1 MSDSQTHHHH
11 HHHHH
16 KMDGAS
22 KFKRKN
28 LLAIE
33 RRKKIAKWSF
43 RILIAIAIVVG
54 IGCLTIYTIGKDR
67 SPIQPKYINK
77 LR

>member
-1 MSDSQTHHHH
+1 MAEEQQHHH

-22 KFKRKN
+22 KFKRES

-33 RRKKIAKWSF
+33 RRKLFTKWLF
-43 RILIAIAIVVG
+43 RIACGIAVIMALLVIAA
-54 IGCLTIYTIGKDR
+54 YTIG
-67 SPIQPKYINK
+67 
-77 LR
+77 

>member
-1 MSDSQTHHHH
+1 MEEQQQIHHHH

-22 KFKRKN
+22 KFKRES

-33 RRKKIAKWSF
+33 RRKFITKWLFRFLCAVAVIMGILVIIA
-43 RILIAIAIVVG
+43 
-54 IGCLTIYTIGKDR
+54 YTV
-67 SPIQPKYINK
+67 N
-77 LR
+77 

>member
-1 MSDSQTHHHH
+1 MSEHSHSSS

-22 KFKRKN
+22 KFKRKS

-33 RRKKIAKWSF
+33 RRKKIEKWSF
-43 RILIAIAIVVG
+43 YIFTGLAVLMVLLVVAA
-54 IGCLTIYTIGKDR
+54 YTMG
-67 SPIQPKYINK
+67 
-77 LR
+77 

>member
-1 MSDSQTHHHH
+1 MEELHQHHH

-22 KFKRKN
+22 KFKRQS

-33 RRKKIAKWSF
+33 RQKKIAKYGI
-43 RILIAIAIVVG
+43 RIAYIVAILMAIAVLVV
-54 IGCLTIYTIGKDR
+54 YTV
-67 SPIQPKYINK
+67 N
-77 LR
+77 

>member
-1 MSDSQTHHHH
+1 MSEHTHHHHSSGSGSH

-22 KFKRKN
+22 KFKRKS

-33 RRKKIAKWSF
+33 RRKKIAKWAM
-43 RILIAIAIVVG
+43 RILVVIAVVLAIYVA
-54 IGCLTIYTIGKDR
+54 IIYI
-67 SPIQPKYINK
+67 
-77 LR
+77 L

>member
-1 MSDSQTHHHH
+1 MAEEHHH

-33 RRKKIAKWSF
+33 RRKKIQKWLF
-43 RILIAIAIVVG
+43 RVLCVIAVIMGLAVVAA
-54 IGCLTIYTIGKDR
+54 YTIG
-67 SPIQPKYINK
+67 
-77 LR
+77 

>member
-1 MSDSQTHHHH
+1 MAEQTTEQGIGQLHEHHH

-22 KFKRKN
+22 KFKRKS

-33 RRKKIAKWSF
+33 RKKFIAKWLK
-43 RILIAIAIVVG
+43 RTVVALAIIMGILVV
-54 IGCLTIYTIGKDR
+54 LAYTIG
-67 SPIQPKYINK
+67 
-77 LR
+77 